1 MSQTVKSSDERSN
14 IIGRFSHLTRMS
26 ELYRYLKFPVNYIET
41 PYIYISFVYQIDHY
55 SFLQRSIRRNRQYT
69 CKSRGTT
76 VGSKSG
82 MVVCRVDKSHRN
94 QCRACRL
101 TKCLEV
107 GMNKDG
113 KLLFILIFF
122 THLMFILS
130 IYLLFLHY

>member
-1 MSQTVKSSDERSN
+1 
-14 IIGRFSHLTRMS
+14 
-26 ELYRYLKFPVNYIET
+26 
-41 PYIYISFVYQIDHY
+41 
-55 SFLQRSIRRNRQYT
+55 
-69 CKSRGTT
+69 
-76 VGSKSG
+76 

-122 THLMFILS
+122 HTFNVHFINLFIISTLLS
-130 IYLLFLHY
+130 SSSMV